1 MEDLTGLSHEGKRT
15 TGFNAARRAQVLRAR
30 GPRRRRARGVQ
41 RLQEVRARAVRQR
54 TTPSARRAVHVAGE
68 GGRGFGKRTLAPGRR
83 SPSRP
88 RGWSSNASPVPRSP
102 EGGTK
107 AFGRDVNEL
116 LNRAAS
122 QDLAPHERATL
133 ESLTDS
139 IKQIYHTGERSPGA
153 ALRWARQS
161 ERRCCRCR
169 GVNQFEQT
177 AWNVAKPGLQDF
189 TRGLVRYARD
199 PEFRALI
206 QASGG
211 RGSSYEHLFNQ
222 IRGDTGFGEDVLQL
236 AKERLPERMQP
247 WTGPAD
253 EQGPA
258 SRRSDGWRRRPRACS
273 PRTQWAGAIGW
284 AKACSAV
291 PLGAGHYVHNEG
303 LIQQAL
309 DAGGHRG
316 GGCRADSRA
325 KLREAAS
332 TRPSC

>member
-211 RGSSYEHLFNQ
+211 RGSSYEHLFNADPRRDGLR
-222 IRGDTGFGEDVLQL
+222 RGCPAASEGAASRAHAAVD
-236 AKERLPERMQP
+236 
-247 WTGPAD
+247 WTCGCA
-253 EQGPA
+253 GPA
-258 SRRSDGWRRRPRACS
+258 SRRSDGGVEGHGHAPREHS
-273 PRTQWAGAIGW
+273 GQVRSAGAR
-284 AKACSAV
+284 ACSAV
-291 PLGAGHYVHNEG
+291 PLGAGHYVHN
-303 LIQQAL
+303 
-309 DAGGHRG
+309 GG
-316 GGCRADSRA
+316 
-325 KLREAAS
+325 
-332 TRPSC
+332 